1 MTANMPL
8 SLLDRTGHRKYLT
21 SAERAAFARAAL
33 SAEPQVGA
41 FCLTLTYTG
50 ARISE
55 VLALTVDR
63 IDVGNRAIVIET
75 LKRREPGVFRAVP
88 VPAALIE
95 HLITVHSVQFAAKIS
110 GKSERL
116 WTFSRPTAW
125 KRVKE
130 IMARANVPADIA
142 KPKALRHAFGVEAV
156 QQRIALNLVKKWLG
170 HAKIE
175 STAIY
180 ADPIGDEERALA
192 RFMWR
197 TLPFALDATRK
208 VV

>member
-1 MTANMPL
+1 MPL
-8 SLLDRTGHRKYLT
+8 SLLDRAGHRKYLT
-21 SAERAAFARAAL
+21 SAERAVFARMAL
-33 SAEPQVGA
+33 SAEPHAGT

-55 VLALTVDR
+55 VLALTTDR
-63 IDVGNRAIVIET
+63 IDVGNQAIIIET
-75 LKRREPGVFRAVP
+75 LKRRERGIFRAVP
-88 VPAALIE
+88 VPASLIE
-95 HLITVHSVQFAAKIS
+95 HLITVHSDQFAKLS
-110 GKSERL
+110 GNTERL
-116 WTFSRPTAW
+116 WPFSRPTAW

-130 IMARANVPADIA
+130 IMARANIPADIA

-192 RFMWR
+192 GFMWR
-197 TLPFALDATRK
+197 TLPLGVDNARSAA
-208 VV
+208 